1 MKLTERHL
9 QGTAIVEVHGKLV
22 GTPENCDAIHKTI
35 RSLLDSGKSRII
47 VDLKNAPWANSQGI
61 GMLIGAHTSVSNAGG
76 RLVLASVGDR
86 ISDVLAVTRLDRV
99 FKTFQSENTA
109 VRFLTERPHPDSEA
123 RSQMTT

>member
-22 GTPENCDAIHKTI
+22 GTPENCDAIHTVI
-35 RSLLDSGKSRII
+35 RSLLDDGKNRII

-76 RLVLASVGDR
+76 RLVLANVTDR
-86 ISDVLAVTRLDRV
+86 IGDVLAVTRLDRV
-99 FKTFQSENTA
+99 FKTFPSENSA
-109 VRFLTERPHPDSEA
+109 ARFLTDHQSTDA
-123 RSQMTT
+123 AAQSQMPT